1 MPGTTIALLSHCR
14 QIHQC
19 AKIGGEATF
28 GNATILKVP
37 VSESPLFDKD
47 AGAEIIFVT
56 SITSSACVK
65 LLSQVHSVDVQL
77 K

>member
-19 AKIGGEATF
+19 AKIGGEANL
-28 GNATILKVP
+28 GKATILKVP

-47 AGAEIIFVT
+47 AGAYSLQEK
-56 SITSSACVK
+56 VK
-65 LLSQVHSVDVQL
+65 KKIASRL
-77 K
+77 

>member
-1 MPGTTIALLSHCR
+1 MRGTTIALLSHCR

-19 AKIGGEATF
+19 AKIGGEANL
-28 GNATILKVP
+28 GKATILKVP

-56 SITSSACVK
+56 SSACVK